1 MPGHVTLP
9 SGGPP
14 TGFVGR
20 RAHREGQPERGQRV
34 KKVIFQ
40 FSVSL
45 DGYVEGPN
53 HEIDWHLVDD
63 EFNAYAVE
71 MLNASDVLIMG
82 RRTYELMAGYWPTAA
97 DNDPVVKEL
106 MNSTPKL
113 VFSRTLKKVDWQNSR
128 VAAGSI
134 ADEVARLKQVPG
146 DGVLPVGGSEL
157 AASFLEQ
164 GLMDELHIILTPI
177 LLGGGKTVFDG
188 IKKRYPL
195 RLLSTKKFKSGNVVV
210 AYEPTL
216 R

>member
-1 MPGHVTLP
+1 M
-9 SGGPP
+9 
-14 TGFVGR
+14 
-20 RAHREGQPERGQRV
+20 

-40 FSVSL
+40 MSVSL
-45 DGYVEGPN
+45 DGYIEGPK

-63 EFNAYAVE
+63 EFIAYAVE

-82 RRTYELMAGYWPTAA
+82 RKTYELMARAWPTDV
-97 DNDPVVKEL
+97 DNDPVIKEK

-113 VFSRTLKKVDWQNSR
+113 VFSRTLKKVEWQNSR
-128 VAAGSI
+128 LASGSI
-134 ADEVARLKQVPG
+134 AEEVARLKQAPG

-177 LLGGGKTVFDG
+177 LLGGGNPVFDG
-188 IKKRYPL
+188 IKTRHSL
-195 RLLSTKKFKSGNVVV
+195 RLLSTTEFKSGNVVMI
-210 AYEPTL
+210 YEPAQ

>member
-1 MPGHVTLP
+1 MEWQQWAILRTRAPRERLP
-9 SGGPP
+9 EQ
-14 TGFVGR
+14 R
-20 RAHREGQPERGQRV
+20 RHM
-34 KKVIFQ
+34 KKLIFQ
-40 FSVSL
+40 MSVSL

-53 HEIDWHLVDD
+53 HEIDWHLVDE

-71 MLNASDVLIMG
+71 VLQATDVLIMG

-97 DNDPVVKEL
+97 DNDPVVKEK
-106 MNSTPKL
+106 MNNTPKL
-113 VFSRTLKKVDWQNSR
+113 VFSRTLKKVEWQNSR
-128 VAAGSI
+128 LAVGSI

-146 DGVLPVGGSEL
+146 DGLLPVGGSEL

-164 GLMDELHIILTPI
+164 GLMDELRIILTPI

-195 RLLSTKKFKSGNVVV
+195 RLLSTKGFKSGNVVV
-210 AYEPTL
+210 TYEPTL